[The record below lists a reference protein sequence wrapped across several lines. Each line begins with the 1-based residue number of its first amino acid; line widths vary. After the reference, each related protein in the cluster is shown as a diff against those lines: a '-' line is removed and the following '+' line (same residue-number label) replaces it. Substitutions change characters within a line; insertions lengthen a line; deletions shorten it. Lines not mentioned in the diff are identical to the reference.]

1 MDIII
6 PGDLWEGDAEGVLTA
21 WLFDAGAKVSEGAI
35 VAEVMT
41 DKVQYELV
49 APNDGILRIR
59 AELDAVVKRGDVIGS
74 VDAG

>member
-1 MDIII
+1 MELKI

-21 WLFDAGAKVSEGAI
+21 WLFDDGAAVPADAI

-41 DKVQYELV
+41 EKVQYELR
-49 APNDGILRIR
+49 APAAGVLRIT

-74 VDAG
+74 IDVG